1 MEEIET
7 EAEYARRRGVERS
20 AINQWL
26 KRGILKK
33 ACVNERGRIIV
44 AVAERELKGR
54 LNTVRSRTQ
63 IAAAARTRSR
73 KAGSAAHPKQPVS
86 AEIQVAKPATVSD
99 NVSSAPPAPPDD
111 PLFQLRLE
119 KERLEIRRR
128 EVALDI
134 TLGRYVLAD
143 EVRANRRRVLAEIVQ
158 MTEAWL
164 PTLISELGLGK
175 KELDVAR
182 ASYHAVRERQV
193 AAMGEG

>member
-1 MEEIET
+1 MESVSRKEFAEQQGVASSTVRNWILRRQIYGAALLADGKINAVLARRQLAARRDASRGRPPKSRAQ
-7 EAEYARRRGVERS
+7 EAE
-20 AINQWL
+20 I
-26 KRGILKK
+26 
-33 ACVNERGRIIV
+33 
-44 AVAERELKGR
+44 AE
-54 LNTVRSRTQ
+54 
-63 IAAAARTRSR
+63 
-73 KAGSAAHPKQPVS
+73 P
-86 AEIQVAKPATVSD
+86 
-99 NVSSAPPAPPDD
+99 PPDD

-143 EVRANRRRVLAEIVQ
+143 EVRANRRRALAEIVQ

>member
-33 ACVNERGRIIV
+33 ACVNERGRIV

-134 TLGRYVLAD
+134 TLGRYVLAA
-143 EVRANRRRVLAEIVQ
+143 VRANRRRVLAEIVQ